1 MWEAGDMTLSL
12 KSTTSLHGT
21 IEIPVLGFGTFKVK
35 DGEDVEQA
43 VATALDLGFRHID
56 TAMIYRNEEGVGRA
70 VAASG
75 IDRSEIFVTTKV
87 WNSDQGYEPTLAA
100 IDASLGRL
108 GMDYVDLYLVHWPKP
123 EHTVE
128 TWRAMEEIQA
138 AGKARAIGVSNFL
151 THHLDL
157 LLEHAT
163 VVPSINQ
170 IQFHPHLQSPDLV
183 DYCNVRGIVIEAWG
197 PLKQGLIMDD
207 QELSAIAATH
217 GVTVPQVVLRWM
229 IQRGVVVIPKSVT
242 ASRIAA
248 NADLYGFKRS
258 GDEMAAINAMGRDDR
273 VGPHP
278 DHIDF

>member
-1 MWEAGDMTLSL
+1 MSISID
-12 KSTTSLHGT
+12 TTVALHGNVG
-21 IEIPVLGFGTFKVK
+21 IPLLGFGTFKVK
-35 DGEDVEQA
+35 EGQDVEQA
-43 VATALDLGFRHID
+43 VATALDLGYRHID

-75 IDRSEIFVTTKV
+75 IDRSDIFVTTKV
-87 WNSDQGYEPTLAA
+87 WNSDQRYEPTLAG
-100 IDASLGRL
+100 IDASLERL

-123 EHTVE
+123 DHTVE

-138 AGKARAIGVSNFL
+138 IGKARAIGVSNFL

-157 LLEHAT
+157 LLENAN

-170 IQFHPHLQSPDLV
+170 IQFHPHLQSPDLIE
-183 DYCNVRGIVIEAWG
+183 YCDERGIVIEAWG

-207 QELSAIAATH
+207 PELSAIAASH

-229 IQRGVVVIPKSVT
+229 LQRGIVAIPKSVT
-242 ASRIAA
+242 PSRIAE
-248 NADLYGFKRS
+248 NADLYGFELS
-258 GDEMAAINAMGRDDR
+258 AGEMDTINDMDRDDR

>member
-1 MWEAGDMTLSL
+1 MSISL
-12 KSTTSLHGT
+12 DTTVVALHGDVD
-21 IEIPVLGFGTFKVK
+21 IPLLGFGTFKVK
-35 DGEDVEQA
+35 DGEDIEQA
-43 VATALDLGFRHID
+43 VATALDLGYRHID
-56 TAMIYRNEEGVGRA
+56 TAMIYHNEEGVGRA

-75 IDRSEIFVTTKV
+75 IDRAEIFVTTKV
-87 WNSDQGYEPTLAA
+87 WNSDQGYEPTLAG
-100 IDASLGRL
+100 IDASLERL

-138 AGKARAIGVSNFL
+138 TGKARAIGVSNFL

-157 LLEHAT
+157 LLENAN

-170 IQFHPHLQSPDLV
+170 IQLHPHLQSPDLV
-183 DYCNVRGIVIEAWG
+183 EYCDERGIVIEAWG

-207 QELSAIAATH
+207 PELSAIAATH

-229 IQRGVVVIPKSVT
+229 LQRGIVAIPKSVT
-242 ASRIAA
+242 PFRIAQ
-248 NADLYGFKRS
+248 NADLYGFELS
-258 GDEMAAINAMGRDDR
+258 ADEMATINAMDRDDR

>member
-1 MWEAGDMTLSL
+1 MSISL
-12 KSTTSLHGT
+12 DTTVALHGNVQ
-21 IEIPVLGFGTFKVK
+21 IPLLGFGTFKVQE
-35 DGEDVEQA
+35 GQDVEQA
-43 VATALDLGFRHID
+43 VATALDLGYRHID

-70 VAASG
+70 IAASG

-87 WNSDQGYEPTLAA
+87 WNSDQGYEPTFAA

-123 EHTVE
+123 AHTVE
-128 TWRAMEEIQA
+128 TWRAMEEIQVS
-138 AGKARAIGVSNFL
+138 GKARAIGVSNYL

-157 LLEHAT
+157 LLENAN

-170 IQFHPHLQSPDLV
+170 IQFHPHLQSPDV
-183 DYCNVRGIVIEAWG
+183 VEYCDERGIVIEAWG

-207 QELSAIAATH
+207 AELATIAGAH
-217 GVTVPQVVLRWM
+217 SVTVPQVVLRWM
-229 IQRGVVVIPKSVT
+229 IQRGVVAIPKSVT
-242 ASRIAA
+242 PSRIAE
-248 NADLYGFKRS
+248 NTNLYGFELS
-258 GDEMAAINAMGRDDR
+258 AAEMTTINAMDRDDR

>member
-1 MWEAGDMTLSL
+1 MSISL
-12 KSTTSLHGT
+12 DTTVSLHGNVN
-21 IEIPVLGFGTFKVK
+21 IPLLGFGTFKVK

-43 VATALDLGFRHID
+43 VTTALELGYRHID

-70 VAASG
+70 VAESG
-75 IDRSEIFVTTKV
+75 TDRSEIFVTTKV
-87 WNSDQGYEPTLAA
+87 WNSDQGYEPTLAG
-100 IDASLGRL
+100 IDASLERL

-128 TWRAMEEIQA
+128 TWRAMEEIQET
-138 AGKARAIGVSNFL
+138 GKARAIGVSNFL

-157 LLEHAT
+157 LLEYAN
-163 VVPSINQ
+163 VIPSINQ

-183 DYCNVRGIVIEAWG
+183 EYCDERGIVIEAWG

-207 QELSAIAATH
+207 PELSAIASSH
-217 GVTVPQVVLRWM
+217 GVNVPQVVLRWM
-229 IQRGVVVIPKSVT
+229 LQRGIVAIPKSVT
-242 ASRIAA
+242 PSRIAE
-248 NADLYGFKRS
+248 NADLYGFELS
-258 GDEMAAINAMGRDDR
+258 SEEMDTINAMDRDDR

>member
-1 MWEAGDMTLSL
+1 MSISL
-12 KSTTSLHGT
+12 DTTVALHGT
-21 IEIPVLGFGTFKVK
+21 IQIPLLGFGTYKVK

-43 VATALDLGFRHID
+43 VATALDLGYWHID
-56 TAMIYRNEEGVGRA
+56 TATLYRNEEGVGRA

-87 WNSDQGYEPTLAA
+87 WNSDQGYEPTIAA
-100 IDASLGRL
+100 IAASLERL

-123 EHTVE
+123 DHTVE

-138 AGKARAIGVSNFL
+138 AGKTRAIGVSNFL

-170 IQFHPHLQSPDLV
+170 IQFNPHLQSPDLV
-183 DYCNVRGIVIEAWG
+183 EYCDERGIVIEAWG

-207 QELSAIAATH
+207 AELSAIAGAH
-217 GVTVPQVVLRWM
+217 GVTVPQIVLRWM
-229 IQRGVVVIPKSVT
+229 LQRGVVAIPKSVT
-242 ASRIAA
+242 PSRIAM
-248 NADLYGFKRS
+248 NADLYGFELS
-258 GDEMAAINAMGRDDR
+258 AEEIATINAMDRDDR